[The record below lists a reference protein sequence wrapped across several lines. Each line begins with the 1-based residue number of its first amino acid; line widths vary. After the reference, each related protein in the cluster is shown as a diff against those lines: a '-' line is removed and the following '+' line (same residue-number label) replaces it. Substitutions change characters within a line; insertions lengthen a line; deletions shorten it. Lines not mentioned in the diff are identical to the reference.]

1 MNEVANRYAEALF
14 ELAIEMNQVD
24 AWQSEMDM
32 VESVLNDNPKIM
44 EILRHTKV
52 DFQEK
57 KAIVEKCF
65 ASLDRP
71 LYNFVRLLL
80 DKGRIVYLCDIC
92 KEFHHLCN
100 ESKNI
105 VEGIV
110 YSAYKL
116 SKDEINALEESIG
129 KKMNSKVEL
138 KDKVDD
144 DLILGVKIVI
154 DGKVFDGSMK
164 NRIES
169 LRMSLLKES
178 R

>member
-14 ELAIEMNQVD
+14 DLAIEMNQID
-24 AWQSEMDM
+24 AWQNEMDM
-32 VESVLNDNPKIM
+32 VEVVLNENPKILH
-44 EILRHTKV
+44 ILKHSKV
-52 DFQEK
+52 DFIEK
-57 KAIVEKCF
+57 KAIIEKCF

-80 DKGRIVYLCDIC
+80 DKGRIAYLGDIC

-116 SKDEINALEESIG
+116 NDDEIRALEDSIG
-129 KKMNSKVEL
+129 KKINHQVEL
-138 KDKVDD
+138 KCKVDD

-169 LRMSLLKES
+169 MRVSLLRKS